1 VLYHS
6 TRCEKRGARVRFILW
21 GNSVTL
27 CGHKNKDGKPCKRR
41 VSAPP
46 CSQHRGLLQRIVRNL
61 TVGFVMAATC
71 FLFALADHL
80 PNLWN
85 SNKKNHDNATLSGT
99 PRSGGSTQL
108 DAIPITVQVSD
119 SSSPPQTATRQT
131 TIPIIKPGHLSPQP
145 PPVLHASVQ

>member
-1 VLYHS
+1 
-6 TRCEKRGARVRFILW
+6 
-21 GNSVTL
+21 
-27 CGHKNKDGKPCKRR
+27 
-41 VSAPP
+41 
-46 CSQHRGLLQRIVRNL
+46 
-61 TVGFVMAATC
+61 MAATC

-119 SSSPPQTATRQT
+119 SSSPANRDPSDNHSDHKAGPPITTATAR
-131 TIPIIKPGHLSPQP
+131 
-145 PPVLHASVQ
+145 ASC